1 MQKTVIDMATDYR
14 VITDGR
20 RYRIQAKKEDGG
32 WWTVEEYT
40 LKFLAMYRLG
50 KYRRAESR
58 RRADATAIWEGV
70 DT

>member
-1 MQKTVIDMATDYR
+1 MATDYR
-14 VITDGR
+14 LITDGR

-32 WWTVEEYT
+32 WGTVEEYS
-40 LKFLAMYRLG
+40 LKWVAVYRLQ